1 MKIRNILKKIT
12 KFFGIH
18 SFIKRY
24 EEKIYLYMGWGHGH
38 SLLIKILR
46 KNKHLLI
53 ENSLCLEIGSSR
65 ENIHNQ
71 GSSIILAEFFSK
83 NNIYFLTI
91 DADKKNT
98 EKLLQVSE
106 KNPFFDAKCE
116 IGEQFSKKFEKKINF
131 LYLDAFDIYAEN
143 HSQERLDFYNN
154 TIGKEI
160 NNKNS
165 ADMHF
170 NVIQNLEKNFSKNC
184 IIVFDDTFEKNEHEY
199 SGKGMTA
206 IPYLLK
212 KEFQIVGKNNNSIA
226 LKKN

>member
-1 MKIRNILKKIT
+1 MKIRTILKKIT
-12 KFFGIH
+12 TFFGIH
-18 SFIKRY
+18 SSIKRF
-24 EEKIYLYMGWGHGH
+24 EEKIYLYLGWGHGH

-65 ENIHNQ
+65 ENIFNQ
-71 GSSIILAEFFSK
+71 GSSTILGDFFSK

-98 EKLLQVSE
+98 EKLLKVFE

-116 IGEQFSKKFEKKINF
+116 MGENFSEKFEKEINY
-131 LYLDAFDIYAEN
+131 LYLDAFDIYTEN

-154 TIGKEI
+154 TIGKKI

-170 NVIQNLEKNFSKNC
+170 KVIKNLEKKFSKNC
-184 IIVFDDTFEKNEHEY
+184 LIVFDDTFEKNKYEY

-206 IPYLLK
+206 IPYLLEK
-212 KEFQIVGKNNNSIA
+212 KFQIIGKNDNSIA

>member
-71 GSSIILAEFFSK
+71 GSSLILAEFFSK

-91 DADKKNT
+91 DADITNT
-98 EKLLQVSE
+98 NKLRKFAKE
-106 KNPFFDAKCE
+106 NKFFNAECHK
-116 IGEQFSKKFEKKINF
+116 GEEFSKNFFREINF
-131 LYLDAFDIYAEN
+131 LYLDAFDIYVEN
-143 HSQERLDFYNN
+143 HSKERMDFYNN
-154 TIGKEI
+154 VLGKEI
-160 NNKNS
+160 SNKNS
-165 ADMHF
+165 AEMHF
-170 NVIQNLEKNFSKNC
+170 TVIKNLEKNFSKNC
-184 IIVFDDTFEKNEHEY
+184 IIVFDDTFEKKRNEY
-199 SGKGMTA
+199 TGKGELA
-206 IPYLLK
+206 VPYLLK
-212 KEFQIVGKNNNSIA
+212 NNFQIISKNNNSIA